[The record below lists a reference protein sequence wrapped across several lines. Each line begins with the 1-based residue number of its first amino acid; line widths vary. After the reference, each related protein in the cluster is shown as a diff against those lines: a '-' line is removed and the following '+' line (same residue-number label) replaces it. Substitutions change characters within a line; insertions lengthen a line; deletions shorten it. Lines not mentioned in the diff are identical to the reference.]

1 MLNVAEQVETD
12 TRERILVTAERLF
25 REIGYQKTTVAD
37 IAKSLNMSPANV
49 YRFFDSKKSI
59 NAGVARRLM
68 GQVERQSQAIAAGKQ
83 DAATKLRELITTVH
97 RMNTERYVA
106 DLKMHDMVAV
116 AMEEDWEGCK
126 AHIDFITAAIA
137 TVIADGV
144 ASGEFKVSDVGL
156 AALCTCTSMCRFFH
170 PQLIAQC
177 ADKPEPTIDQMI
189 DFAIAGL
196 KQGGR

>member
-83 DAATKLRELITTVH
+83 DAATKLRDLLTTIH
-97 RMNTERYVA
+97 RMNSERYVA
-106 DLKMHDMVAV
+106 DLKMHEMVAV
-116 AMEEDWEGCK
+116 AMEED
-126 AHIDFITAAIA
+126 
-137 TVIADGV
+137 
-144 ASGEFKVSDVGL
+144 
-156 AALCTCTSMCRFFH
+156 
-170 PQLIAQC
+170 
-177 ADKPEPTIDQMI
+177 
-189 DFAIAGL
+189 
-196 KQGGR
+196 